1 MSAKRDYWSE
11 CIAIAAEECGL
22 TLTPEQLECLADG
35 AESGHEHYGMAF
47 YSPPPSD
54 RLNDIEREWKAKLK
68 AQQDEHE
75 RYMRN
80 AETAVLCLRRKGLM
94 MDDPNMYAYG
104 DHYPDD
110 SDQPLP
116 LPPEG
121 HPLRK
126 LGQRLTELLDEDHW
140 AECER
145 LLLEGWEHDR
155 IDRKTGADWRQNSS
169 LEIWFPFTAK
179 ELARWKRAAEANI
192 EENVRLRA
200 DLDELRHN
208 AGGKRSDD

>member
-1 MSAKRDYWSE
+1 
-11 CIAIAAEECGL
+11 
-22 TLTPEQLECLADG
+22 
-35 AESGHEHYGMAF
+35 
-47 YSPPPSD
+47 
-54 RLNDIEREWKAKLK
+54 
-68 AQQDEHE
+68 
-75 RYMRN
+75 
-80 AETAVLCLRRKGLM
+80 M

-179 ELARWKRAAEANI
+179 ELARWKRAAETNI

-208 AGGKRSDD
+208 AVGKGLAVGQSSD

>member
-1 MSAKRDYWSE
+1 
-11 CIAIAAEECGL
+11 
-22 TLTPEQLECLADG
+22 
-35 AESGHEHYGMAF
+35 
-47 YSPPPSD
+47 
-54 RLNDIEREWKAKLK
+54 
-68 AQQDEHE
+68 
-75 RYMRN
+75 
-80 AETAVLCLRRKGLM
+80 M
-94 MDDPNMYAYG
+94 MGDPNMYAYG

-155 IDRKTGADWRQNSS
+155 IDRKTGADWRGLPRFSRNDADGV
-169 LEIWFPFTAK
+169 LPE
-179 ELARWKRAAEANI
+179 AAQ
-192 EENVRLRA
+192 RL
-200 DLDELRHN
+200 HPH
-208 AGGKRSDD
+208 

>member
-1 MSAKRDYWSE
+1 
-11 CIAIAAEECGL
+11 
-22 TLTPEQLECLADG
+22 
-35 AESGHEHYGMAF
+35 
-47 YSPPPSD
+47 
-54 RLNDIEREWKAKLK
+54 
-68 AQQDEHE
+68 
-75 RYMRN
+75 
-80 AETAVLCLRRKGLM
+80 

-179 ELARWKRAAEANI
+179 ELARWKRAAETNI

-200 DLDELRHN
+200 LCDRLGEALDQIAWLTVSGTKGNNLAN
-208 AGGKRSDD
+208 AALAAWRETKG